1 MASSTI
7 ASLSSALSAQQLPNA
22 EHFYNQQHPLFLNGV
37 TNSAGGACG
46 SPSAASSSSAA
57 VIVDSNSTSVNFV
70 HVSSPATF
78 SNILDMSNNAAL
90 RGGSVNFFFLLF
102 KYF

>member
-7 ASLSSALSAQQLPNA
+7 ASLSSALSAHQLPNT
-22 EHFYNQQHPLFLNGV
+22 EHFYNQHQLFLNGV
-37 TNSAGGACG
+37 NSSASGACG
-46 SPSAASSSSAA
+46 SLSVASSSSAA
-57 VIVDSNSTSVNFV
+57 VIVDPNSNSVNFV

-90 RGGSVNFFFLLF
+90 RGGI
-102 KYF
+102 